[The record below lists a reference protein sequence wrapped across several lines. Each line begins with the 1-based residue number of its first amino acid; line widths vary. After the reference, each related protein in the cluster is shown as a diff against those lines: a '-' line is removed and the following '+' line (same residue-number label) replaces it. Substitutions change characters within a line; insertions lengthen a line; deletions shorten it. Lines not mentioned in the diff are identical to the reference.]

1 MRRYRRFG
9 QSVQFHTAFSIC
21 AMIRRMKLA
30 TPLLFL
36 AVSALL
42 AGAEKK
48 IVINEGDELY
58 TATFDDTKA
67 PEASMREW
75 VLLSPYVGDPFNSDE
90 TFYMAITESRD
101 VEKIN
106 KFFYAPPLDRCRTPE
121 CGSRPVDSAWLANAE
136 KSLDIGQKQV
146 QRLDSMT
153 LPAVL
158 EPVRSYLL
166 AYLRFSLDLERA
178 RFRYIKDGDVQPLRT
193 LFAATCRSSKPE
205 DGSMFADLAAA
216 PQTARPAVSGHGWH
230 NRMIGCRASEGRYPI
245 ASWQAFARNYGVKEN
260 KVYTQ

>member
-1 MRRYRRFG
+1 M
-9 QSVQFHTAFSIC
+9 
-21 AMIRRMKLA
+21 MIRIYRNRNVALA
-30 TPLLFL
+30 GL

-48 IVINEGDELY
+48 IVINEGDEVY

-90 TFYMAITESRD
+90 TFYMAITESPD

-106 KFFYAPPLDRCRTPE
+106 KIFYAPPLDQCRKPGCE
-121 CGSRPVDSAWLANAE
+121 NRPVDSAWLANAE
-136 KSLDIGQKQV
+136 KNLDLGQKQV
-146 QRLDSMT
+146 QRLDAMT

-166 AYLRFSLDLERA
+166 AYLRFSLEIQRA
-178 RFRYIKDGDVQPLRT
+178 RFRYIKDGDVQPLRE
-193 LFAATCRSSKPE
+193 LVAATCRSSKPE
-205 DGSMFADLAAA
+205 DASMFADLGGRAANS
-216 PQTARPAVSGHGWH
+216 PSG
-230 NRMIGCRASEGRYPI
+230 RIRAWVAQPHDPLSRQRRQIPHRLVASLCSELRRKGNQGRLPI
-245 ASWQAFARNYGVKEN
+245 DLRGRKRNNLV
-260 KVYTQ
+260 T

>member
-1 MRRYRRFG
+1 
-9 QSVQFHTAFSIC
+9 
-21 AMIRRMKLA
+21 MIRRMKLA
-30 TPLLFL
+30 TLLLFL

-48 IVINEGDELY
+48 IVINEGDEVY

-90 TFYMAITESRD
+90 TFYMAIMESRD
-101 VEKIN
+101 VEKVS

-136 KSLDIGQKQV
+136 KSLDVGQKQV
-146 QRLDSMT
+146 QRLDAMT

-166 AYLRFSLDLERA
+166 ASLRFSLDVQQA

-193 LFAATCRSSKPE
+193 LFAATCRSSEPG
-205 DGSMFADLAAA
+205 DASMFANLAAA
-216 PQTARPAVSGHGWH
+216 PPTARPTASRYGWE
-230 NRMIGCRASEGRYPI
+230 NRMIHCRVGEGSYPI
-245 ASWQAFARNYGVKEN
+245 ASWQAFVRNYGLKETT
-260 KVYTQ
+260 VSTEYQ

>member
-1 MRRYRRFG
+1 
-9 QSVQFHTAFSIC
+9 
-21 AMIRRMKLA
+21 MIRIYRNRNVALA
-30 TPLLFL
+30 GL

-48 IVINEGDELY
+48 IVINEGDEVY
-58 TATFDDTKA
+58 TATFDDTKV
-67 PEASMREW
+67 PEANMREW
-75 VLLSPYVGDPFNSDE
+75 VLLSPYVGNPFNSDE
-90 TFYMAITESRD
+90 NFYMAITESPD
-101 VEKIN
+101 VKKIN
-106 KFFYAPPLDRCRTPE
+106 KFFYAPPLDQCRTPE

-146 QRLDSMT
+146 QRLDAMT

-178 RFRYIKDGDVQPLRT
+178 RFWYIKDGDVQPLRE
-193 LFAATCRSSKPE
+193 LVAATCRSSKPE
-205 DGSMFADLAAA
+205 DASMFADLAAA

-230 NRMIGCRASEGRYPI
+230 NRMIDCRASEGSYPI
-245 ASWQAFARNYGVKEN
+245 ASWQAFVRNYGLKEA

>member
-1 MRRYRRFG
+1 M
-9 QSVQFHTAFSIC
+9 
-21 AMIRRMKLA
+21 MIRIYRNRNVALA
-30 TPLLFL
+30 GL

-48 IVINEGDELY
+48 IVINEGDEVY

-193 LFAATCRSSKPE
+193 LFAATCRSSEPG
-205 DGSMFADLAAA
+205 DGSMFANLAAA
-216 PQTARPAVSGHGWH
+216 PQTARPAATTMWESRLIH
-230 NRMIGCRASEGRYPI
+230 CRASEGRYPI
-245 ASWQAFARNYGVKEN
+245 ASWQAFVRNYGVKEN

>member
-1 MRRYRRFG
+1 
-9 QSVQFHTAFSIC
+9 
-21 AMIRRMKLA
+21 MIRRMKLA
-30 TPLLFL
+30 TLLLFP

-48 IVINEGDELY
+48 IVINEGDEVY

-67 PEASMREW
+67 PEARMREW

-101 VEKIN
+101 VEKID
-106 KFFYAPPLDRCRTPE
+106 KIFYASPLE
-121 CGSRPVDSAWLANAE
+121 KCGKPGCENRPVDSAWLANAE
-136 KSLDIGQKQV
+136 KNLDLGQKQV
-146 QRLDSMT
+146 QRLDAMT

-178 RFRYIKDGDVQPLRT
+178 RFRYIKDGDVQPLRA
-193 LFAATCRSSKPE
+193 LFAATCRSSEPE
-205 DGSMFADLAAA
+205 DASMFANLAAA
-216 PQTARPAVSGHGWH
+216 PPTARPAASRSGGWY
-230 NRMIGCRASEGRYPI
+230 NRMIHCRASEGSYPI
-245 ASWQAFARNYGVKEN
+245 ASWQAFARNYGLKETT
-260 KVYTQ
+260 VSTEYQ

>member
-1 MRRYRRFG
+1 M
-9 QSVQFHTAFSIC
+9 
-21 AMIRRMKLA
+21 MIRIYRNRNVALA
-30 TPLLFL
+30 GL

-48 IVINEGDELY
+48 IVINEGDEVY

-90 TFYMAITESRD
+90 TFYMAIMESRD

-106 KFFYAPPLDRCRTPE
+106 KIFYAPPLDQCRKPGCE
-121 CGSRPVDSAWLANAE
+121 NRPVDSAWLANAE
-136 KSLDIGQKQV
+136 KSLDVGQKQV
-146 QRLDSMT
+146 QRLDAMT

-166 AYLRFSLDLERA
+166 AYLRFSLDLEQA

-193 LFAATCRSSKPE
+193 LFAATCRSSEPG
-205 DGSMFADLAAA
+205 DGSMFANLAAA
-216 PQTARPAVSGHGWH
+216 PQTARPAATTMLESRLIH
-230 NRMIGCRASEGRYPI
+230 CRASEGRFPI
-245 ASWQAFARNYGVKEN
+245 ASWQAFVRNYGVKEN